1 MMSPGAPPPV
11 GVWRAAW
18 VVWLKEL
25 VDTLRDRRTLLVVL
39 LSSVAL
45 GPVMLGLMSR
55 LVADLEEDLG
65 RRDVHVI
72 GLAQAPTLANYLAR
86 QGLVLHEA
94 PPDAAQALA
103 DGQLAHPLLQVPPD
117 FEPAL
122 AQGLAPRLLVLTH
135 SGQRRVDTAAAG
147 LQRHL
152 QGFVQEQ
159 ASLRL
164 VLRGVPPALLQA
176 VRVDEL
182 DAAEARE
189 RGAQFTRMLPMFVLM
204 AVMYGALA
212 AALDS
217 TAGERERGS
226 LEPLLCTAAPA
237 RALVLGKWG
246 AVAAMGMLVA
256 LCACLGFLPAQAL
269 MRSERLAALFHYGPV
284 QAAMF
289 LALLLPLAAL
299 VAAVLMAVA
308 LRCRSHKEAQASA
321 SVVLLAASLAPML
334 SLLGPG
340 AEPTW
345 QRWVPVLAQTLLM
358 QRVLAGTPL
367 GAADLLVPLGVAAV
381 GTALGLALVARQL
394 KGEVWR

>member
-135 SGQRRVDTAAAG
+135 SGQRRVTP
-147 LQRHL
+147 R
-152 QGFVQEQ
+152 
-159 ASLRL
+159 R
-164 VLRGVPPALLQA
+164 PACSA
-176 VRVDEL
+176 
-182 DAAEARE
+182 
-189 RGAQFTRMLPMFVLM
+189 T
-204 AVMYGALA
+204 
-212 AALDS
+212 
-217 TAGERERGS
+217 
-226 LEPLLCTAAPA
+226 C
-237 RALVLGKWG
+237 RALCKSRPACVWC
-246 AVAAMGMLVA
+246 
-256 LCACLGFLPAQAL
+256 CAGC
-269 MRSERLAALFHYGPV
+269 RR
-284 QAAMF
+284 
-289 LALLLPLAAL
+289 
-299 VAAVLMAVA
+299 
-308 LRCRSHKEAQASA
+308 RCCRRCGWTSWTPPRRASA
-321 SVVLLAASLAPML
+321 GRSSPACCPCSC
-334 SLLGPG
+334 
-340 AEPTW
+340 
-345 QRWVPVLAQTLLM
+345 
-358 QRVLAGTPL
+358 
-367 GAADLLVPLGVAAV
+367 
-381 GTALGLALVARQL
+381 
-394 KGEVWR
+394 